1 MHELRGLGKGKKD
14 NEVLP
19 QLRRENG
26 FGGVTMF
33 GLISKKKLLKTL
45 EELGELAN
53 SNETIGLAITGLDDL
68 SFRCGV
74 ANAVNYI
81 CFKLKL
87 DYFV

>member
-1 MHELRGLGKGKKD
+1 ML
-14 NEVLP
+14 
-19 QLRRENG
+19 
-26 FGGVTMF
+26 

-45 EELGELAN
+45 EELGSLADLSEAN
-53 SNETIGLAITGLDDL
+53 DLQLPGLDDL

-81 CFKLKL
+81 CFKFKL

>member
-1 MHELRGLGKGKKD
+1 ML
-14 NEVLP
+14 
-19 QLRRENG
+19 
-26 FGGVTMF
+26 

-45 EELGELAN
+45 EELGRLAN
-53 SNETIGLAITGLDDL
+53 TNEANALQISGLDDL

-81 CFKLKL
+81 CFKFKL